1 MTNPS
6 FTLFLARAAAEEIRR
21 RQGQIVLID
30 VTCGTLTD
38 YISHAFEIQF
48 IYVINLRDKFQIAL
62 FDRVD

>member
-6 FTLFLARAAAEEIRR
+6 FTLFLARAAAEEIPNPK
-21 RQGQIVLID
+21 IVLID

-48 IYVINLRDKFQIAL
+48 IYVIILRDKFQIAL